1 MAFRRAAGNGADGAR
16 FRRSNCKKWSPG
28 RESPCQRPGYFLY
41 YIRRLSEHGNGNG
54 GRPSGTGHRSA
65 AQPGTDV
72 LLGLTEACK
81 RAGINNGVI
90 LSAIGSLDGVSY
102 CNPVELPTKAGYGYG
117 EVLHLT
123 GPIELTSGAGI
134 ICHDDEGNTNLHV
147 HMSLSDRYGNAHG
160 GHLVEG
166 TKVLLTVDVMLAEVD
181 GLVMGRKFDNE
192 LEVPLF
198 APRQN

>member
-1 MAFRRAAGNGADGAR
+1 MFDQFRL
-16 FRRSNCKKWSPG
+16 K
-28 RESPCQRPGYFLY
+28 
-41 YIRRLSEHGNGNG
+41 
-54 GRPSGTGHRSA
+54 
-65 AQPGTDV
+65 DV
-72 LLGLTEACK
+72 LAHYKQNFVSTQWGNEKYKWEAVK
-81 RAGINNGVI
+81 WFQDNWDVNAQNF
-90 LSAIGSLDGVSY
+90 
-102 CNPVELPTKAGYGYG
+102 PEM
-117 EVLHLT
+117 
-123 GPIELTSGAGI
+123 LTSGAGI